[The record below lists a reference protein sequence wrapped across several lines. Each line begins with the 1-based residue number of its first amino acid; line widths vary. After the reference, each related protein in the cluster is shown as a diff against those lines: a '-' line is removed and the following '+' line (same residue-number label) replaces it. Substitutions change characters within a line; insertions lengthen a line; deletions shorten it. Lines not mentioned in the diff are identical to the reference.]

1 MLTTAPPAITV
12 SPGVLNAQTYEI
24 RGGAAPY
31 TVTSGN
37 VAVATVS
44 QADNLFTVTGLGVG
58 VANVQITDRLG
69 ATFPVAVTVASGA
82 TAPLTVSP
90 LAAAGTVGDV
100 IRFEIRGGTP
110 VYTATVANENVAS
123 DAAFGEG
130 TTAFTFKMTAIGSS
144 SIAVIDSLGQVQNVN
159 VTAQNVN
166 LTPLFTSAP
175 SPPAL
180 VNLAVGVPQTFTVG
194 RGSGTYLFASS
205 DPAVVTVPAA
215 SSTQLLLTP
224 VGVGSATVSVTDSA
238 GVRTTLFNIVVGGVQ
253 SLVLTAGQTVTMG
266 LSAGATTY
274 GIVGGRTPYRAVST
288 NAGVVS
294 VSPPGLTSNLVLSPV
309 AAGTANVV
317 VTDAAGTQ
325 VSLAVT
331 VTQSGVVDMSV
342 SPASLA
348 ANVGEELVLT
358 ITGGSAPYTV
368 NVGNPAIADRLTA
381 SPGASPARFRVKNA
395 GATTIT
401 VLDSAGQVR
410 VVSVT
415 ATQTATQVRM
425 SPTTLQLAET
435 YQLGVPGEASNLS
448 LTVFGGTGPFVAY
461 TTDPQRTSV
470 SVCDN
475 VVTVSQGTGLTLCSD
490 PGVTKYDLVPTPPSN
505 PNQAAVRAFD
515 IILTVVDSLGASATA
530 KFVIIDD
537 GQNIITSICR

>member
-1 MLTTAPPAITV
+1 
-12 SPGVLNAQTYEI
+12 
-24 RGGAAPY
+24 
-31 TVTSGN
+31 
-37 VAVATVS
+37 
-44 QADNLFTVTGLGVG
+44 
-58 VANVQITDRLG
+58 
-69 ATFPVAVTVASGA
+69 
-82 TAPLTVSP
+82 
-90 LAAAGTVGDV
+90 
-100 IRFEIRGGTP
+100 
-110 VYTATVANENVAS
+110 
-123 DAAFGEG
+123 
-130 TTAFTFKMTAIGSS
+130 
-144 SIAVIDSLGQVQNVN
+144 
-159 VTAQNVN
+159 
-166 LTPLFTSAP
+166 
-175 SPPAL
+175 
-180 VNLAVGVPQTFTVG
+180 
-194 RGSGTYLFASS
+194 
-205 DPAVVTVPAA
+205 VTVPAA

-238 GVRTTLFNIVVGGVQ
+238 GVRTTPFNIVVGGVQ